1 MKSLISLLVLSLLV
15 GCSSNV
21 NEPIENKSNE
31 VNKPVSQ
38 EQVFVPSSPISMF
51 DEQTLVDLDAL
62 FSGSPKEI
70 AQSIYDWQIEHMV
83 YVAYGPVSDMMR
95 WNFMLPGIYTT
106 QDMLNRNINAEGKF
120 EGLCYNFATLYCSIA
135 IANGLDCQV
144 TQMKEKPSELDPSI
158 DPKTT
163 TGLGPDE
170 YARLEELLIEK
181 GYSYDYELIRS
192 IAKETSAHYR
202 AEVMIDSK
210 WEVYDAS
217 SYFVGDTY
225 NQTYEFYPVDWNEG
239 YQDDLVNS

>member
-1 MKSLISLLVLSLLV
+1 
-15 GCSSNV
+15 
-21 NEPIENKSNE
+21 
-31 VNKPVSQ
+31 
-38 EQVFVPSSPISMF
+38 
-51 DEQTLVDLDAL
+51 
-62 FSGSPKEI
+62 
-70 AQSIYDWQIEHMV
+70 
-83 YVAYGPVSDMMR
+83 
-95 WNFMLPGIYTT
+95 
-106 QDMLNRNINAEGKF
+106 
-120 EGLCYNFATLYCSIA
+120 
-135 IANGLDCQV
+135 
-144 TQMKEKPSELDPSI
+144 MKEKPSELDPSI